1 MIDLSK
7 YADIKYDDR
16 SYNCLHFA
24 VDIYKDLTG
33 QDMGLFVDELMTDK
47 DHRTINPSKLKNFT
61 QIPTPISPC
70 LAIMRGQAVH
80 AGIYHSNAIIHLTEA
95 GIQSTPTHIA
105 QVQYGNISYY
115 TIEH

>member
-7 YADIKYDDR
+7 YANVKYDDK

-47 DHRTINPSKLKNFT
+47 DHRIINPSKLKNFR
-61 QIPTPISPC
+61 QIATPCNAC
-70 LAIMRGQAVH
+70 LAIMRGASVH
-80 AGIYHSNAIIHLTEA
+80 AGIFYNNAIIHLTDN
-95 GIQSTPTHIA
+95 GVQSVPPHIA
-105 QVQYGNISYY
+105 EIQHGTITYY
-115 TIEH
+115 TISY

>member
-7 YADIKYDDR
+7 YHAVTYDDKR
-16 SYNCLHFA
+16 YNCLHFA
-24 VDIYKDLTG
+24 VDIYKNITG
-33 QDMGLFVDELMTDK
+33 NDMGLFVDELMTDK
-47 DHRTINPSKLKNFT
+47 HHRIINPAKLKNFT
-61 QIPTPISPC
+61 QIHTPTDPC
-70 LAIMRGQAVH
+70 LAVMRGQAVH
-80 AGIYHSNAIIHLTEA
+80 AGIYYSNTIIHLTEA